1 MIKLRTEVVRRLQ
14 KSPELRMKLAM
25 SMNLSEYGIR
35 YNLKTN
41 HDNNSLTKIDA
52 LLCIKQLLN
61 FDSIEQIILSTKPK
75 T

>member
-1 MIKLRTEVVRRLQ
+1 MTKLRTDIVRRLQ
-14 KSPELRMKLAM
+14 KSPELRMKLAI

-52 LLCIKQLLN
+52 LLCIKELLN
-61 FDSIEQIILSTKPK
+61 FDSIEQIISPTKSK